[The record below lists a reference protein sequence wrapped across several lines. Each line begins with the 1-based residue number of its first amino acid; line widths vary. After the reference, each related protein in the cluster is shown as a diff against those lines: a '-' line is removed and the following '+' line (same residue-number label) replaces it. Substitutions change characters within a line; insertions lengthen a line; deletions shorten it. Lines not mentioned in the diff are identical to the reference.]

1 MLNQSPNHTIML
13 TPTLTEPYKGNVAA
27 SGPTICGQWPNYMRP
42 VAQL

>member
-1 MLNQSPNHTIML
+1 ML